1 MTAKDKLQT
10 GIQRA
15 VRLNEVPPEKFS
27 VMLQRTVL
35 GLLFIVLGVLG
46 LKLWAFPWYAGVGLA
61 VLGATIWS
69 TQVVTGALKA
79 LVGPLT
85 QIARATKPEPTPEE
99 SRGD

>member
-1 MTAKDKLQT
+1 MTAKEKIET

-15 VRLNEVPPEKFS
+15 VKLDAVPAEKFS

-35 GLLFIVLGVLG
+35 GLLFIVLGVVG
-46 LKLWAFPWYAGVGLA
+46 LKLWAFPWYAGVGLS

-69 TQVVTGALKA
+69 TQVVTGAVKA

-85 QIARATKPEPTPEE
+85 AVLGAK
-99 SRGD
+99 RGD